1 MAVLTS
7 FYRRAETLYA
17 PKNRAK
23 LIISLLS
30 LSPVEKKNQNSLW
43 STLVAPPFWCLL
55 RLIWVKCRAEKKKS
69 IGLKK
74 KILCFMVS
82 LLSML
87 TSVHSDLTKCNNP
100 KP

>member
-1 MAVLTS
+1 MAVLTA

-43 STLVAPPFWCLL
+43 STLVAPPLWCLW
-55 RLIWVKCRAEKKKS
+55 RLIWVKCRAEKKKKHRAEEKNTLFYGVS
-69 IGLKK
+69 IKHVD
-74 KILCFMVS
+74 LCS
-82 LLSML
+82 LRSNQM
-87 TSVHSDLTKCNNP
+87 
-100 KP
+100 

>member
-43 STLVAPPFWCLL
+43 STLGGASFL
-55 RLIWVKCRAEKKKS
+55 
-69 IGLKK
+69 
-74 KILCFMVS
+74 VS
-82 LLSML
+82 LEAHLGQM
-87 TSVHSDLTKCNNP
+87 
-100 KP
+100 

>member
-30 LSPVEKKNQNSLW
+30 LSPVEKKKSEFPM
-43 STLVAPPFWCLL
+43 VAAGGTSFL
-55 RLIWVKCRAEKKKS
+55 
-69 IGLKK
+69 
-74 KILCFMVS
+74 VS
-82 LLSML
+82 LKAHLGQM
-87 TSVHSDLTKCNNP
+87 
-100 KP
+100 

>member
-1 MAVLTS
+1 MSKLERVRNGRFDC

-43 STLVAPPFWCLL
+43 STLGGASFL
-55 RLIWVKCRAEKKKS
+55 
-69 IGLKK
+69 
-74 KILCFMVS
+74 VS
-82 LLSML
+82 LEAHLGQM
-87 TSVHSDLTKCNNP
+87 
-100 KP
+100 